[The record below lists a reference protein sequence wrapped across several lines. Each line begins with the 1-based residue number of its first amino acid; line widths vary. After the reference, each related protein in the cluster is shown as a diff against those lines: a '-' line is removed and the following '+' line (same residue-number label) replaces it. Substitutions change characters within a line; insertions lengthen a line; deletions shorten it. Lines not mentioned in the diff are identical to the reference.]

1 VHTSRPLLCNN
12 SSADAARPAIY
23 VGPFSTL
30 TTGHHHSRRGFPS
43 TRALGSPLNALSHHH
58 ARAQRLAPP
67 SAPAGH
73 SPRLRRELERG
84 SGAATYDLEV
94 SEDGGVTWTRLLT
107 NTQQT
112 SYQYTGQ
119 PAHTYDFRVRAT
131 DNVNNTGPWTEAT
144 TVVVQVTKYYTFAG
158 QRIAM
163 RSGDQVSYLY
173 DHLGSTSLLSDAS
186 GNEIP
191 GSRVSYFPYGETRTA
206 DLVSLPTDF
215 GFTGQ
220 RNEGTIGLYD
230 CRARF
235 YDPVLG
241 RFVRR

>member
-30 TTGHHHSRRGFPS
+30 TTG
-43 TRALGSPLNALSHHH
+43 HHH

-163 RSGDQVSYLY
+163 RSGDQVSYQPAERRQRQR
-173 DHLGSTSLLSDAS
+173 DTWQSRELL
-186 GNEIP
+186 P
-191 GSRVSYFPYGETRTA
+191 LR
-206 DLVSLPTDF
+206 
-215 GFTGQ
+215 
-220 RNEGTIGLYD
+220 
-230 CRARF
+230 
-235 YDPVLG
+235 
-241 RFVRR
+241 